1 MGKRLFMQTYD
12 YSHLIGNGMIRGLMV
27 PEKANE
33 DGYRF
38 EIELSAVPS
47 KVKQDDLSS
56 VAWNAINAPRD
67 SNIIQ
72 GTSGADIKHALGF
85 YADVQNQ
92 NDARLVAQQDTQRA
106 GTEVSSNKRAN
117 RLAHT
122 TRT

>member
-1 MGKRLFMQTYD
+1 
-12 YSHLIGNGMIRGLMV
+12 MV

-106 GTEVSSNKRAN
+106 GTEVSMNKRAN